1 MLGFGFCAMVGV
13 GLTWLIFGVVMG
25 RAPKFGIDADI
36 LVALSALGTCILSGT
51 VILCCGEAVPPFA
64 SMAVTGGLLI
74 LCGIV
79 NNAQLLLLSKAMQC
93 GPNGIIWSMTQAG
106 CIVPFAVGIICFSV
120 PLTFMRLTGFA
131 AILISFIL
139 IGKSKEAGENP
150 AGGKWK
156 IYALTAFAATG
167 ISQTFSNLPSYLGAG
182 EDVGSIWRTF
192 FAAVGMCIAAPIFS
206 ACRGE
211 GRNFAAGLMKT
222 MRNKLAWRYVF
233 YLTIFELPGS
243 FFLLYPGMDI
253 LVKANAG
260 AIAYPLMVASC
271 IIGFEFFSFF
281 ALREVRTKVQF
292 AALLLSLFGVV
303 TICF

>member
-156 IYALTAFAATG
+156 IYVLTAFAATG

-182 EDVGSIWRTF
+182 EDVGSYLAHF
-192 FAAVGMCIAAPIFS
+192 FCGCRDVHCRADFFGLPG
-206 ACRGE
+206 RGE
-211 GRNFAAGLMKT
+211 KFRSRSNEDDAEQTCM
-222 MRNKLAWRYVF
+222 
-233 YLTIFELPGS
+233 
-243 FFLLYPGMDI
+243 
-253 LVKANAG
+253 
-260 AIAYPLMVASC
+260 
-271 IIGFEFFSFF
+271 
-281 ALREVRTKVQF
+281 ALRF
-292 AALLLSLFGVV
+292 LSDDF
-303 TICF
+303 